1 MKHVKERPTARE
13 STVVEERPFR
23 ACPEQAKRVEG
34 AALSAIIELGFSPCV
49 SMLRNPN
56 LIPLSHQ
63 HQRALAL
70 CVRID
75 RASPI
80 LAADLPA
87 WQAELAQIFQS
98 EIAIHFA
105 AEETVLFPVAR
116 NFQELAALVN
126 DLLADHAWL
135 SEQFNCAISG
145 NLTADEVKNLAER
158 LSVHIR
164 KEERQLFERLQK
176 RMSAEELN
184 ALGKKLEVALKDASQ
199 ICALRPAKPM

>member
-1 MKHVKERPTARE
+1 
-13 STVVEERPFR
+13 
-23 ACPEQAKRVEG
+23 
-34 AALSAIIELGFSPCV
+34 
-49 SMLRNPN
+49 MLRNPN

-75 RASPI
+75 RGSPI
-80 LAADLPA
+80 PAADVPA
-87 WQAELAQIFQS
+87 WQTELAQIFQS

-105 AEETVLFPVAR
+105 AEENVVFPVAR
-116 NFQELAALVN
+116 NFEELVALVN
-126 DLLADHAWL
+126 DLLAEHAWL
-135 SEQFNCAISG
+135 SEQFNRAISG
-145 NLTADEVKNLAER
+145 SLTAGEVKNLAEH

-164 KEERQLFERLQK
+164 KEERQLFEGLQK

-199 ICALRPAKPM
+199 ICAVRPAKPV

>member
-1 MKHVKERPTARE
+1 
-13 STVVEERPFR
+13 
-23 ACPEQAKRVEG
+23 
-34 AALSAIIELGFSPCV
+34 
-49 SMLRNPN
+49 MLRDKN

-80 LAADLPA
+80 PAAGLPA

-105 AEETVLFPVAR
+105 AEENVLFPIAR
-116 NFQELAALVN
+116 NFEELVALVR
-126 DLLADHAWL
+126 DLVADHVWL
-135 SEQFNCAISG
+135 SEEFNRAISG
-145 NLTADEVKNLAER
+145 SLTADEVKNLAER

-164 KEERQLFERLQK
+164 KEERQLFEGLQK

-184 ALGKKLEVALKDASQ
+184 ALGKKLEVALKDATQ
-199 ICALRPAKPM
+199 ACAIRPAKPV